1 MPVTANASD
10 NIGVVGVQF
19 RLDGANLGSADTDP
33 PYSVS
38 WNTTQDS
45 DGPHVLTAVARDA
58 AGHVTTAA
66 ERTVSVDN
74 SGPSVSLAAP
84 AEGANVSGSQAV
96 RADASDPAG
105 VAGVQF
111 KLDGN
116 NLGAEDTTGPY
127 SVDWDTTQVS
137 NGSHTLTAVAR
148 DPLGNVRTASSVTV
162 VVDNEPPP
170 DTTPPVVSLS
180 SPAAGAVVGGASV
193 GITATASDNIG
204 VTGVQFKVDDVALGG
219 EDTTAPYSV
228 TWNSTASSDGAH
240 TLTAVA
246 RDAAGSTASSSRTVT
261 VDNTAPTVSVMAP
274 TDGASVSGVVSVA
287 GSASDGDQVAG
298 VQFRLDGTN
307 LGAEDTTAPYSAS
320 WTTTTASNG
329 VHILTAIARDRV
341 GNTRTSAATAVT
353 VANTEPPSGLVA
365 AYGFDEPSGN
375 GVTDTSGTGNAGTI
389 SGATRTTTARFG
401 RALNFDGVNDWVTV
415 PDANSLDLTNAM
427 TLEAW
432 VRPTVASQYRTVVLK
447 ETAGNLAYALYSAS
461 RVGSGSRP
469 AAWVSTEGLNGTAAL
484 PNNAWSHLAT
494 TYDGST
500 WRLYVNGAQ
509 VATRLLTPPIPTSTQ
524 PLRIGGNNVWE
535 EWFRGQI
542 DELRVYNRSLSAT
555 EITTDRDRPVNP

>member
-1 MPVTANASD
+1 MARDPHSNARTSIAVTVTVANAPPPDDIAPTISLAGPAAGATVTGGSVPVTANASD

-298 VQFRLDGTN
+298 VQFKVDGARGRGGHHRSV
-307 LGAEDTTAPYSAS
+307 LGSVGQPRRAERGPRHAA
-320 WTTTTASNG
+320 
-329 VHILTAIARDRV
+329 VARDAA
-341 GNTRTSAATAVT
+341 GNATTSAASAHGRNTA
-353 VANTEPPSGLVA
+353 ASPPSGLVA
-365 AYGFDEPSGN
+365 AYGFDEARGRVGDRSGN
-375 GVTDTSGTGNAGTI
+375 GNTGAV
-389 SGATRTTTARFG
+389 SGATWLAQGRFG
-401 RALNFDGVNDWVTV
+401 SALSFDGVNDRVAV
-415 PDANSLDLTNAM
+415 ADADSLDLTSAM

-432 VRPTVASQYRTVVLK
+432 VGRRSGWRLAHRRHRGAP
-447 ETAGNLAYALYSAS
+447 AGTLAYNLYTEHPGP
-461 RVGSGSRP
+461 RLGVTVGG
-469 AAWVSTEGLNGTAAL
+469 
-484 PNNAWSHLAT
+484 
-494 TYDGST
+494 
-500 WRLYVNGAQ
+500 RLR
-509 VATRLLTPPIPTSTQ
+509 T
-524 PLRIGGNNVWE
+524 
-535 EWFRGQI
+535 
-542 DELRVYNRSLSAT
+542 
-555 EITTDRDRPVNP
+555 